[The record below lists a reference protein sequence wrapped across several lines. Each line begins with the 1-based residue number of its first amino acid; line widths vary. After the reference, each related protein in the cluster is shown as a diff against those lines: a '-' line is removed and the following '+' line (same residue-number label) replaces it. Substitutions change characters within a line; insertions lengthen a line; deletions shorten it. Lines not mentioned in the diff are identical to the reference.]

1 MVGGLSINWW
11 QWSVETPPVGWF
23 LLDFA
28 VFVGVVWYY
37 VRKPLARAMAERH
50 RRIKQGLADA
60 EGLYTQAKSL
70 ADENRARLSQVE
82 QEMKDLLERGRQTGA
97 SDRDQAV
104 AEAKAFADRLHKDAE
119 AIALAE
125 QERARARLRIEAG
138 RAALAQAQTM
148 IQQGLSPEQQNE
160 LLEQAIEELEKSA
173 AAARGP
179 KTRGPSRAKQSDAG
193 GAP

>member
-1 MVGGLSINWW
+1 VVGGLNINWW

-28 VFVGVVWYY
+28 VFTGILCYY
-37 VRKPLARAMAERH
+37 VRQPLARAMAERH
-50 RRIKQGLADA
+50 RRIKQALADA
-60 EGLYTQAKSL
+60 EGVFTQAKSL

-97 SDRDQAV
+97 TDGDQLV
-104 AEAKAFADRLHKDAE
+104 AEAKTFADRLHKDAE

-125 QERARARLRIEAG
+125 ENRARARLRIEAA
-138 RAALAQAQTM
+138 RKALAQAQTL
-148 IQQGLSPEQQNE
+148 IQESLSGEQQNE
-160 LLEQAIEELEKSA
+160 LLEKAIAELEQSA
-173 AAARGP
+173 AAATGQKAKGP
-179 KTRGPSRAKQSDAG
+179 ARTRQDNAG